1 MARKTLTERF
11 IQNTGAERLNKEYYR
26 RKPAYVNTEVY
37 TQLKRADV
45 FIAFMR
51 ARKRPYV
58 IVVEAKSRTTIH
70 QLKLKEEPQRIR
82 WAGRGVAIA
91 LIVGLSA
98 ALGYQWYFNA
108 MNTLLLLAVFV
119 LGSSLISSVIR
130 RLELSSLG
138 SISAIEQ
145 LSRYPANEKWIAVGE
160 DTFARPAEYEVLKRQ
175 CRKNG
180 LGLLVVT
187 PKGKMRRILIPEPRH
202 AFNNY
207 LSDYGKRKPIL
218 AHINRRPDYG
228 PTPPERAKQR
238 RQVLNGAVLLAVVG
252 LLALLTYE
260 DRVRP
265 IVPDPFADSYPVE
278 TPMPPPGERVP
289 VKGEDLRQ
297 RHDAGI
303 YPKKKEAP
311 TSASEVV
318 AGDDTSEGAVP
329 RSDKASSGSLT
340 SSEEGAAAGAGQ
352 VEKQSTAGQDCS
364 SLVIDRRSFIVV
376 DAILNPKNSK
386 ERLAE
391 LSAAGIPGMQRIAT
405 DCLNS
410 WPAPG
415 RETLYTGI
423 VYPDRPAAA
432 AAARAYNKMLKAK
445 GMDAAYGKAVK
456 IRPG

>member
-1 MARKTLTERF
+1 MAKKTLTERF
-11 IQNTGAERLNKEYYR
+11 IQNTVAERLNKEYYR

-37 TQLKRADV
+37 TRLKRADV

-70 QLKLKEEPQRIR
+70 QLKLKEEPRRIR
-82 WAGRGVAIA
+82 WAGRAVAIA

-98 ALGYQWYFNA
+98 TLGYQWYFNA

-119 LGSSLISSVIR
+119 LGSSLISSLIR
-130 RLELSSLG
+130 RLELVSLG

-145 LSRYPANEKWIAVGE
+145 LGRYPANEKWIAVGE

-175 CRKNG
+175 CSKNG

-187 PKGKMRRILIPEPRH
+187 EKGKMRRILIPEPRH
-202 AFNNY
+202 AFNDY
-207 LSDYGKRKPIL
+207 LSDYGKRKSIL
-218 AHINRRPDYG
+218 AQINKRPDYG

-252 LLALLTYE
+252 LLALLGYE
-260 DRVRP
+260 DQVRP
-265 IVPDPFADSYPVE
+265 IVPDPFANSYPTG
-278 TPMPPPGERVP
+278 TPERAPGERVP
-289 VKGEDLRQ
+289 VKGEDIRQ
-297 RHDAGI
+297 PKESGISLKEQDVTTIAGNDTL
-303 YPKKKEAP
+303 KGADTGTVEVEQQ
-311 TSASEVV
+311 ASTE
-318 AGDDTSEGAVP
+318 SNC
-329 RSDKASSGSLT
+329 L
-340 SSEEGAAAGAGQ
+340 
-352 VEKQSTAGQDCS
+352 

-376 DAILNPKNSK
+376 DAILNSENAKA
-386 ERLAE
+386 RLAE
-391 LSAAGIPGMQRIAT
+391 LSAAGIPGMQCIGT

-423 VYPDRPAAA
+423 LYSSRKAAA
-432 AAARAYNKMLKAK
+432 SAARAYNELLKSK
-445 GMDAAYGKAVK
+445 GMDAAYGKEIKV
-456 IRPG
+456 RPG

>member
-1 MARKTLTERF
+1 MAKKTLTERF
-11 IQNTGAERLNKEYYR
+11 IQNTVAERLNKEYYR
-26 RKPAYVNTEVY
+26 REPAYVNTEVY
-37 TQLKRADV
+37 TRLKRADV

-70 QLKLKEEPQRIR
+70 QLKLKEEPRRIR
-82 WAGRGVAIA
+82 WAGRAVAIA

-98 ALGYQWYFNA
+98 TLGYQWYFNA

-119 LGSSLISSVIR
+119 LGSSLISSLIR

-145 LSRYPANEKWIAVGE
+145 LGRYPANEKWIAVGE

-180 LGLLVVT
+180 LGLLLVT
-187 PKGKMRRILIPEPRH
+187 EKGKMRRILIPEPRH
-202 AFNNY
+202 AFNDY
-207 LSDYGKRKPIL
+207 LSDYGKRKSIL
-218 AHINRRPDYG
+218 AQIDKRPDYG

-238 RQVLNGAVLLAVVG
+238 RQILNAAVLLAVVG
-252 LLALLTYE
+252 LLALLGYE
-260 DRVRP
+260 DQVRP
-265 IVPDPFADSYPVE
+265 IVPDPFADSYPTGVP
-278 TPMPPPGERVP
+278 TNAPGDRVP

-297 RHDAGI
+297 RKDTKVSSPGQ
-303 YPKKKEAP
+303 EGV
-311 TSASEVV
+311 ASDDISDDV
-318 AGDDTSEGAVP
+318 A
-329 RSDKASSGSLT
+329 SG
-340 SSEEGAAAGAGQ
+340 GAAAGAGE
-352 VEKQSTAGQDCS
+352 VERQGVTGADCS
-364 SLVIDRRSFIVV
+364 SLVINRRSFIVV
-376 DAILNPKNSK
+376 DAILKPKK
-386 ERLAE
+386 AKARLAE
-391 LSAAGIPGMQRIAT
+391 LSAAGIPGMKRIAT
-405 DCLNS
+405 NCLNS

-423 VYPDRPAAA
+423 IYPNRPAAA

-456 IRPG
+456 VRPE

>member
-1 MARKTLTERF
+1 MAKNTLTERF
-11 IQNTGAERLNKEYYR
+11 IQNTVAERLNKEYYR
-26 RKPAYVNTEVY
+26 REPAYVNTEVY

-70 QLKLKEEPQRIR
+70 QLKLKEEPRRIR

-98 ALGYQWYFNA
+98 TLGYQWYFNA

-119 LGSSLISSVIR
+119 LGSSLISSMIR
-130 RLELSSLG
+130 RLALSSLG
-138 SISAIEQ
+138 SISAIAQ
-145 LSRYPANEKWIAVGE
+145 LGRYPANEKWIAVGE
-160 DTFARPAEYEVLKRQ
+160 DTFARPEEYEVLKRQ

-187 PKGKMRRILIPEPRH
+187 EKGKIRRILIPEPRH
-202 AFNNY
+202 AFNDY
-207 LSDYGKRKPIL
+207 LSDYGKRKSIL
-218 AHINRRPDYG
+218 AQIDKRPDYG

-252 LLALLTYE
+252 LLALLGYE

-265 IVPDPFADSYPVE
+265 IVPDPFADSYPIGAPTSVLDV
-278 TPMPPPGERVP
+278 RVP
-289 VKGEDLRQ
+289 VQGDELRQ
-297 RHDAGI
+297 RKDTGIPFPEQEGTASGDVSVDDAAGGADAG
-303 YPKKKEAP
+303 
-311 TSASEVV
+311 TV
-318 AGDDTSEGAVP
+318 AVGRQGATGP
-329 RSDKASSGSLT
+329 
-340 SSEEGAAAGAGQ
+340 
-352 VEKQSTAGQDCS
+352 DCS

-376 DAILNPKNSK
+376 DAILNPESAKA
-386 ERLAE
+386 RLAE
-391 LSAAGIPGMQRIAT
+391 LSAAGIPGMQRIST

-423 VYPDRPAAA
+423 LYPNRPAAA
-432 AAARAYNKMLKAK
+432 AAARAYNELLQAK

-456 IRPG
+456 VRPG

>member
-1 MARKTLTERF
+1 MAKKTLTERF
-11 IQNTGAERLNKEYYR
+11 IQNTVAERLNKEYYR

-37 TQLKRADV
+37 TRLKRADV

-70 QLKLKEEPQRIR
+70 QLKLKEEPRRIR

-119 LGSSLISSVIR
+119 LGSSLISSLIR

-145 LSRYPANEKWIAVGE
+145 LGRYPANEKWIAVGE

-175 CRKNG
+175 CKKNG
-180 LGLLVVT
+180 LGLLLVT
-187 PKGKMRRILIPEPRH
+187 ERGKMRRVLIPEPRH
-202 AFNNY
+202 AFNDY
-207 LSDYGKRKPIL
+207 LSDYGKRKSIL
-218 AHINRRPDYG
+218 AEIDKRPDYG

-238 RQVLNGAVLLAVVG
+238 RQVLNGAVLLSVVG

-265 IVPDPFADSYPVE
+265 VVPDPFADSYPVE
-278 TPMPPPGERVP
+278 TPMLSTDDRVP
-289 VKGEDLRQ
+289 IKGEDLRLEENKGISPK
-297 RHDAGI
+297 RSSTPKPSAVVLDDA
-303 YPKKKEAP
+303 
-311 TSASEVV
+311 TQ
-318 AGDDTSEGAVP
+318 
-329 RSDKASSGSLT
+329 
-340 SSEEGAAAGAGQ
+340 GAAAGAGK
-352 VEKQSTAGQDCS
+352 VEAQGTAVQNCS

-376 DAILNPKNSK
+376 DAILKPKK
-386 ERLAE
+386 AAERMAE
-391 LSAAGIPGMQRIAT
+391 LSAAGIPGMQRIPT

-423 VYPDRPAAA
+423 IYPDRPSAA
-432 AAARAYNKMLKAK
+432 AAARAYNDLLRTK